1 MKKQNYKPHTA
12 TLTTDEK
19 LLLPYLEK
27 ALLRTNKTKPKFND
41 ELTDELNKVV
51 ERIKETGIDI
61 PKINGARLRK
71 MINHMRCN
79 SILPIISTS
88 KGYYV
93 SYEIEDMCAM
103 ILSLR
108 MRAEAIEAAADGLAY
123 IVQQKKLTEKIDEDF
138 FTELD
143 KKK

>member
-1 MKKQNYKPHTA
+1 MKTNRKPQLR

-41 ELTDELNKVV
+41 ELADDLNRVV
-51 ERIKETGIDI
+51 ERIKETGIDM

-71 MINHMRCN
+71 MINYMRCN
-79 SILPIISTS
+79 SQLPIISTS

-93 SYEIEDMCAM
+93 SYDVEEIGAM
-103 ILSLR
+103 IISLSQ
-108 MRAEAIEAAADGLAY
+108 RAEAIEAAANGLRY
-123 IVQQKKLTEKIDEDF
+123 ILAQKKLTDDLGYDF
-138 FTELD
+138 MSELD

>member
-1 MKKQNYKPHTA
+1 MKTNRKPQLR

-41 ELTDELNKVV
+41 ELTEELNRVV
-51 ERIKETGIDI
+51 ERIKEETSIDI
-61 PKINGARLRK
+61 VKINGARLRK
-71 MINHMRCN
+71 MINYMRCN
-79 SILPIISTS
+79 STLPIISTS

-93 SYEIEDMCAM
+93 SYDIEEIGAM
-103 ILSLR
+103 ILSLT
-108 MRAEAIEAAADGLAY
+108 MRADAIEAAANGLRY
-123 IVQQKKLTEKIDEDF
+123 IVAQKKLTDDLGYDF
-138 FTELD
+138 MSELD

>member
-1 MKKQNYKPHTA
+1 MKTNRKGQLR

-41 ELTDELNKVV
+41 ELTDDLNRVV
-51 ERIKETGIDI
+51 ERIKETGIDM

-71 MINHMRCN
+71 MINYMRCN
-79 SILPIISTS
+79 SSLPIISTS

-93 SYEIEDMCAM
+93 SYDVEEIGAM
-103 ILSLR
+103 ITSLSQ
-108 MRAEAIEAAADGLAY
+108 RAEAIEAAANGLRY
-123 IVQQKKLTEKIDEDF
+123 IVAQKKLTDDLGYDF
-138 FTELD
+138 MSELD

>member
-1 MKKQNYKPHTA
+1 MKTNRKPQLR

-41 ELTDELNKVV
+41 ELTEELNRVV
-51 ERIKETGIDI
+51 ERIKEETSIDI
-61 PKINGARLRK
+61 VKINGARLRK

-79 SILPIISTS
+79 STLPIISTS

-93 SYEIEDMCAM
+93 SYDIEEIGAM
-103 ILSLR
+103 ILSLT
-108 MRAEAIEAAADGLAY
+108 MRADAIEAAAEGLRY
-123 IVQQKKLTEKIDEDF
+123 IVQQKKLTEKIGEDF
-138 FTELD
+138 FSELD